1 MKRRTPHLAPRILGI
16 ALSVLAIGIA
26 TLHSAGTE
34 LPPGWTLAL
43 VAGDEALAE
52 VVQNVLLFIP
62 FGVALALA
70 GWPTTALRLVAL
82 GTVLS
87 FCVEFAQQWIP
98 GRDPSLGDLVFNT
111 LGTAL
116 GLFLVRRAHWLS
128 PTAPRAAWRSLA
140 VALGAAAVWLGTG
153 WLIHP
158 TFPAST
164 YVDRWTPDIPHWA
177 LYRGQVLSA
186 ALGTT
191 PLAQHPI
198 PGSELRHTFLDARG
212 RLRVLAVAGPAPP
225 RPAPVLAIDDIHG
238 RDVLVLAVDG
248 ADVVLRPHN
257 HAAEWTLARPN
268 LRVAGGL
275 AGIAPGDTFAL
286 STWRDR
292 LGYCVAQ
299 GARPWCRLWYTLG
312 DGWRLIFFP
321 QHFPAT
327 WLLALNALW
336 IAGWTFGVGWWA
348 RPHLATFAAL
358 GVTAAVLL
366 AGPGLVG
373 LLATPGT
380 EILGGVAGVV
390 GGWLAQKF
398 LRFAQRAALSS

>member
-1 MKRRTPHLAPRILGI
+1 VTSRTPHAALRTAGI
-16 ALSVLAIGIA
+16 ALSVLAILIA
-26 TLHSAGTE
+26 TLHAAGTE
-34 LPPGWTLAL
+34 LPTGWTLAL
-43 VAGDEALAE
+43 WAGDEALAE
-52 VVQNVLLFIP
+52 VIQNILLFIP
-62 FGVALALA
+62 LGASLGLLHSSFAFVRS
-70 GWPTTALRLVAL
+70 PYRLIPL
-82 GTVLS
+82 GTALS

-98 GRDPSLGDLVFNT
+98 GRDPSVGDLVFNT
-111 LGTAL
+111 LGTAV
-116 GLFLVRRAHWLS
+116 GVFLVRRAHWFS
-128 PTAPRAAWRSLA
+128 PTAPRPRAAWLSLA
-140 VALGAAAVWLGTG
+140 TGVVASAIWLCTG

-164 YVDRWTPDIPHWA
+164 YVDVWTPDLPHWA

-186 ALGTT
+186 ALGST
-191 PLAQHPI
+191 PLAQQPI

-212 RLRVLAVAGPAPP
+212 RLHVLAVAGPPPP
-225 RPAPVLAIDDIHG
+225 RPAPLLVLDDTRG
-238 RDVLVLAVDG
+238 RDVFVLGVDG
-248 ADVVLRPHN
+248 NDVVLRPHN

-268 LRVAGGL
+268 LRVPGGL

-373 LLATPGT
+373 LLPTPVS
-380 EILGGVAGVV
+380 EMVGGVGGVV
-390 GGWLAQKF
+390 GGWLARRRWGD
-398 LRFAQRAALSS
+398 L